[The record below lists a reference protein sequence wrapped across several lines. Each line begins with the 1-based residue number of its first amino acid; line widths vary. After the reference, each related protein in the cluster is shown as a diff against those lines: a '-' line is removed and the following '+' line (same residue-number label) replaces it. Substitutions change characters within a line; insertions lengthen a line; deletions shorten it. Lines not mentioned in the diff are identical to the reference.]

1 MKEKCICGCNQEIPE
16 RGDMMTDGIG
26 WMLYECVEAIR
37 NGKISNAGYYS
48 PDGIRVMQS
57 DRTRKDPRIN
67 YLLQ

>member
-37 NGKISNAGYYS
+37 NGKISNAEVLLTGWNS
-48 PDGIRVMQS
+48 SDAIRQNS
-57 DRTRKDPRIN
+57 LKP
-67 YLLQ
+67 